1 VLQCVAVRCS
11 VLHCV
16 AVCCGV
22 LRCVAVCCSV
32 VQCICCENRQ
42 CSAACCSVL
51 QCVAVYMLWKCFSVL
66 QCICN
71 LSMSLSFTH
80 TGRYTFSNGSVY
92 VGEFARGR
100 MHGEGQFEFQEVC
113 VRLHRALYMF
123 KKEPYN

>member
-1 VLQCVAVRCS
+1 VLQCVAVCCS
-11 VLHCV
+11 ALQ
-16 AVCCGV
+16 
-22 LRCVAVCCSV
+22 RVAVCCSAL
-32 VQCICCENRQ
+32 QCICCEIV
-42 CSAACCSVL
+42 SVV
-51 QCVAVYMLWKCFSVL
+51 QRVATCFSVL

-71 LSMSLSFTH
+71 LSMSLFFTH

-100 MHGEGQFEFQEVC
+100 MHGEGHFEFQEVC